1 MSLKSLFLFCFLAAA
16 FVSCNGKKEA
26 EGPVITF
33 NCDNNATTLKILQ
46 EEIPQFEK
54 EHGIKVNLIP
64 FAGQEKLYA
73 MMAAGQPPDVFYT
86 NNIMRDKLAAEGTLL
101 DLRPF
106 AKSDPF
112 MAGMRSEAIEQGTS
126 LDGGLY
132 QLVNSTF
139 TYGIYY
145 SKASFDEAGLPYPDS
160 TWTWDDLV
168 RFAKRLTIDRD
179 GDGKIEQYGVY
190 IPYYF
195 VDAFERMN
203 HAEFQKLGLIA
214 VEPNESVEAIHWY
227 RDLVEKHNV
236 MPNTIWIESLG
247 MQSFQLLESG
257 RVAMMMESLPN
268 LGLYRYLT
276 IPWDVAPIPRRPGK
290 SPLYFRA
297 GSGGFSASSSTK
309 YPGAVWTFLKW
320 WVSKS
325 RINSPNPFIKD
336 VDFVSEWQ
344 KQVPYLKQTHFR
356 DVWRL
361 SEEYNGGDWRN
372 FVRYSSWT
380 YQIFEESLNPKY
392 EQMLNGRISVD
403 EYLRAIP
410 ATNARVFE
418 ELTRVVESPNIRSE
432 FREKINAELENLKEM
447 VKK

>member
-1 MSLKSLFLFCFLAAA
+1 MSLKTLLICCLLTAPFI
-16 FVSCNGKKEA
+16 SCTREQEA
-26 EGPVITF
+26 GVPVITF
-33 NCDNNATTLKILQ
+33 NCDNNAATLKILQ
-46 EEIPQFEK
+46 EEIPQFEE

-86 NNIMRDKLAAEGTLL
+86 NSIMRDRLAAEGTLL

-106 AKSDPF
+106 GKSDPF
-112 MAGMRSEAIEQGTS
+112 MAEMRSEAIEQGTS

-145 SKASFDEAGLPYPDS
+145 NKAFFDEAGIAYPDS
-160 TWTWDDLV
+160 SWTWDDLV
-168 RFAKRLTIDRD
+168 RIAKRLTIDRD
-179 GDGKIEQYGVY
+179 GDGKIDRYAVY

-203 HAEFQKLGLIA
+203 HAEFEKLGLIA
-214 VEPNESVEAIHWY
+214 TAPNESVEAFRWY
-227 RDLVEKHNV
+227 RDLVEEYKV
-236 MPNTIWIESLG
+236 MPNTIWVESMG

-276 IPWDVAPIPRRPGK
+276 IPWDVAPIPRRAGK

-297 GSGGFSASSSTK
+297 GSGGFSATSSTK
-309 YPGAVWTFLKW
+309 YPEAVWTFLKW
-320 WVSKS
+320 WISKS
-325 RINSPNPFIKD
+325 RINFPNPYMKG
-336 VDFVSEWQ
+336 VDFVSEWE

-356 DVWRL
+356 DVWRV

-392 EQMLNGRISVD
+392 EQMLNGRLSID
-403 EYLRAIP
+403 AYLKAIP
-410 ATNARVFE
+410 TTNARVLE
-418 ELTRVVESPNIRSE
+418 ELTKVVESPNIKPE
-432 FREKINAELENLKEM
+432 FREKIGAELENLKEM